1 MPSFLVPNPDLQMR
15 TGCFLKILLLLAVIV
30 GAWEYWSWVEKT
42 KARVVEIRTLL
53 AEVNQMLSER
63 QKTWSEIE
71 QATSEV
77 RALRKREDLAIM
89 RRDQLGAQLR
99 RITGDIKYLSLSM
112 QEAVEKVR
120 KAAIGTQ
127 VEELKLEG
135 RESLKNARILKITD
149 NSVTFLHEDGVAN
162 IQIETDKL
170 PSEWLQRYDLGSA
183 SMRKRLKQLEGRVS
197 AK

>member
-1 MPSFLVPNPDLQMR
+1 MPNPDLQMR

-53 AEVNQMLSER
+53 AEVTQMLSER

>member
-1 MPSFLVPNPDLQMR
+1 MR

-53 AEVNQMLSER
+53 AEVTQMLSER